1 MHDSIR
7 NNKTKQLK
15 LPYICLFLRHSG
27 RKRGGLILYRSR
39 ADTATNAASR

>member
-15 LPYICLFLRHSG
+15 LP
-27 RKRGGLILYRSR
+27 
-39 ADTATNAASR
+39 